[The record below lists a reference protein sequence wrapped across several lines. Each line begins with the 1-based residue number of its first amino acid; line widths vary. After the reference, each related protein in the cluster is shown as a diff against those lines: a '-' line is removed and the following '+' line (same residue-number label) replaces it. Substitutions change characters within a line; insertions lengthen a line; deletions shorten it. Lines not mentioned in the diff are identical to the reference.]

1 MPKDTPS
8 ENTILTC
15 LHELDRCYR
24 ENGQPFFIG
33 LLGEKYGWV
42 PDMENLSAELKGK
55 YSWIPNISI
64 TFMEFLH
71 GALRS
76 NNKNSCFFIRS
87 KESLNNIP
95 DKYHDKF
102 FETNRLSQLQMKELK
117 KKLYEHYP
125 NQVFEY
131 SAEYEGIDNSTGRDK
146 VKLGDLI
153 EFGQLVLKFLIASIQ
168 RTYPDIKPIVK
179 KEVENAKSEFNDNL
193 ISLGFLKIIY

>member
-15 LHELDRCYR
+15 LHELDRCYE
-24 ENGQPFFIG
+24 ENSEPFFIG

-42 PDMENLSAELKGK
+42 PDMSTLSNELKEK
-55 YSWIPNISI
+55 YNWLPDISI

-76 NNKNSCFFIRS
+76 QNKNACFFIRS
-87 KESLNNIP
+87 LDSLKKIP
-95 DKYHDKF
+95 AQYHDKF
-102 FETNRLSQLQMKELK
+102 FETNLLSQLQMKALK
-117 KKLYEHYP
+117 EKLKEYYP
-125 NQVFEY
+125 NQVFDY
-131 SAEYEGIDNSTGRDK
+131 SAEYEGIDSSTGRDK

-168 RTYPDIKPIVK
+168 RTYPDIKPI
-179 KEVENAKSEFNDNL
+179 KENDRNKSDFNDDL
-193 ISLGFLKIIY
+193 IIQGFF